1 MYIFKNAYLSII
13 RRLGRNVL
21 IAIVITI
28 ITIGSFVALA
38 INNSGNELVE
48 SYKNNNPLI
57 VNFTLDTMTLRE
69 ASDDEKEAYKAIT
82 VEDIENYGDSSYVDG
97 YYYTKETTL
106 SSEKIDAIDNSMLKF
121 DDEEKNKNIPDR
133 GGKGMGGGMSF
144 SQGDFR
150 FTAYSDF
157 SYLEDFLSGN
167 KKIIFGSMIE
177 KDNTDKLIVISEELA
192 KENDI
197 EVGDKIVFYLPSDED
212 ITFKLEVYGIYEE
225 VVQEEDSSSFMNMT
239 SMTSSNQIYTNMTT
253 MDKILSKTE
262 DEGEEYRMV
271 ASNGLTAK
279 FYLTSQNDL
288 EAFEEEVREKGLS
301 DFYQIGTNEEEILA
315 SLKPIQNLS
324 DYSLS
329 FLIVILIIG
338 AVILTIINMI
348 NIRERKYEIGVLRAI
363 GMKKSKVNLQIL
375 VETLMVAIVALFI
388 GSLTGLF
395 VSQPITNQMLKNEIE
410 SYQQETIQQTENFG
424 SDKFSG
430 GPGGMRENKN
440 QMIEKY
446 GNVDYLNNLTI
457 TIDFSI
463 IAKLLGL
470 SILLI
475 ACSSFVSVMY
485 INRYDPNKILQNRG

>member
-13 RRLGRNVL
+13 RRIGRNIL

-48 SYKNNNPLI
+48 SYKENNPLI
-57 VNFTLDTMTLRE
+57 VNFTLDTMNLRE
-69 ASDDEKEAYKAIT
+69 ASDEEKENYKALT
-82 VEDIENYGDSSYVDG
+82 KEDIEKYGDSSYVEG
-97 YYYTKETTL
+97 YYYSKETTL
-106 SSEKIDAIDNSMLKF
+106 SSEKIDAIDNSVLKF
-121 DDEEKNKNIPDR
+121 DDEEKNKNIPNR
-133 GGKGMGGGMSF
+133 GGKGMIP

-150 FTAYSDF
+150 FTSYSDF
-157 SYLEDFLSGN
+157 SYLEDFISGN
-167 KKIIFGSMIE
+167 KKIISGSMIE
-177 KDNTDKLIVISEELA
+177 KDNKEKLIVISEELA

-197 EVGDKIVFYLPSDED
+197 EVGDKITFYLPSNED
-212 ITFKLEVYGIYEE
+212 TTFKLEVYGIYEE
-225 VVQEEDSSSFMNMT
+225 TILEEENSSFMNMT

-253 MDKILSKTE
+253 MDNILSKTE
-262 DEGEEYRMV
+262 DEEEEKYRMM

-301 DFYQIGTNEEEILA
+301 DFYQVGTNEEEILA

-375 VETLMVAIVALFI
+375 TETLMVAIIALFI

-395 VSQPITNQMLKNEIE
+395 VSQPVTNQMLKNEIE
-410 SYQQETIQQTENFG
+410 SYQQESMEKTQNFG
-424 SDKFSG
+424 SDKFAG
-430 GPGGMRENKN
+430 GPGGMRENMN
-440 QMIEKY
+440 QMVERY
-446 GNVDYLNNLTI
+446 GRVDYLNNLTI
-457 TIDFSI
+457 TIDLGV
-463 IAKLLGL
+463 IANLLGL
-470 SILLI
+470 SLILI